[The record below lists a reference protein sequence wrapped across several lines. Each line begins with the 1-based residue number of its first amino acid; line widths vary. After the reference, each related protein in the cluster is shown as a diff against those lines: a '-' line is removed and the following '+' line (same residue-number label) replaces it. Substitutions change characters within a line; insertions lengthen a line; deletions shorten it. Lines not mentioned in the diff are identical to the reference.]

1 MLSCISHVWLFCDPM
16 DWQVSGSS
24 VHGILQVRIL
34 EWVAISFSR
43 GSSRPRD
50 RTCNSCIAGGF
61 FTPEL
66 PRKPWNNGRYMLLH
80 ICKNPWNVQHKERT
94 LCKLWTLVDDVLTLG
109 HWLEQTMILAQG
121 NDGEQSCV
129 SQAKGLYGGSRYF
142 PLNFAV
148 NLKLI

>member
-1 MLSCISHVWLFCDPM
+1 
-16 DWQVSGSS
+16 
-24 VHGILQVRIL
+24 
-34 EWVAISFSR
+34 
-43 GSSRPRD
+43 
-50 RTCNSCIAGGF
+50 
-61 FTPEL
+61 
-66 PRKPWNNGRYMLLH
+66 MLLH

-129 SQAKGLYGGSRYF
+129 SQEKGLYGDSWYF